1 MNVSCVIPARN
12 SERWIDDCLKPIRGQ
27 RLDNPIETVVVVDN
41 SPTDRLWSRVE
52 FHTADWPQLP
62 YVHQAQNGG
71 FGAACNYGFTR
82 IHGGWTLFL
91 NADVTVSPSALDAIL
106 RPGTLGQVSNI
117 GSGNEMT
124 SINLIRLPVHTL
136 AEQAD
141 VSAEGYTKI
150 ITFVADRPGYDRTYV
165 PNSRQL
171 HASRDWTT
179 DSPVIGS
186 LVQSTRQPAWR

>member
-27 RLDNPIETVVVVDN
+27 RLDNPIEMVVVVVDN

-52 FHTADWPQLP
+52 FHTADWPQLS
-62 YVHQAQNGG
+62 YIHQAQNGG

-91 NADVTVSPSALDAIL
+91 DAIL
-106 RPGTLGQVSNI
+106 RRGTLGQVSNVD
-117 GSGNEMT
+117 SGNEMT

-141 VSAEGYTKI
+141 VSAEGYTKV
-150 ITFVADRPGYDRTYV
+150 ITFVADRPGYDRMYV

-171 HASRDWTT
+171 HASRDWTA